1 MAKMHSYSVE
11 NQDFRL
17 RIIGFIALLTFIF
30 VLLVGSFKSGRF
42 NLESFMIYLPSSF
55 GTLTVFAI
63 VHKIYDYFFW
73 KLNKLD
79 KIPNLS
85 GTWIG
90 IAYHLYA
97 ESSRLE
103 VMYIK
108 QHWTKMCITVDVY
121 KKDSY
126 QQDWLNADLLG
137 TECSTSAHITE
148 DQHRGCDLTF
158 NYNHSGEMQDS
169 FKGTMFLKYKNNNE
183 LNGKFFHTKKGQ
195 FLNTKTSYKENYEG
209 VVGEIVLW
217 RVAAKFIELEEALQ
231 KVNNGNMLSKF
242 ENTVKSRIK
251 RMS

>member
-17 RIIGFIALLTFIF
+17 QILGFIVLITFIF
-30 VLLVGSFKSGRF
+30 VLLTGSFKSGKF
-42 NLESFMIYLPSSF
+42 DLESFKIYLPSTV
-55 GTLTVFAI
+55 GTLTVFAV

-73 KLNKLD
+73 KLNRLD

-90 IAYHLYA
+90 IAYHPYA

-103 VMYIK
+103 VMHIK

-121 KKDSY
+121 KKDSN

-148 DQHRGCDLTF
+148 DQYRGCDLTF
-158 NYNHSGEMQDS
+158 NYNHSGQVQDD
-169 FKGTMFLKYKNNNE
+169 FKGTMFLRYKNDKE
-183 LNGKFFHTKKGQ
+183 LSGKFFHTKKGQ
-195 FLNTKTSYKENYEG
+195 FLNPKTSSKENYEG
-209 VVGEIVLW
+209 VVGEIVLA
-217 RVAAKFIELEEALQ
+217 RVSAKSIEFEEALQ
-231 KVNNGNMLSKF
+231 KVKNGNMLSKF
-242 ENTVKSRIK
+242 ENNVKSRIK